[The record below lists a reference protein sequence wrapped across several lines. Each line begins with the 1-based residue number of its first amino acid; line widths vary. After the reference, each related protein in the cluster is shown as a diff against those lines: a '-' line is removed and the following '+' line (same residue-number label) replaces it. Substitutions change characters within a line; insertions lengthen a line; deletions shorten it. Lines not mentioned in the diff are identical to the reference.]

1 MAGSKILFARVWNFY
16 LRMASFFWEF
26 KQISSVQYPKVTPWP
41 GGEEKKQQT
50 WVVVG
55 LKRDASSRKEEGST
69 GWSEGVRAV
78 VLAPVQ
84 CGDLGGDLWPGSLGR
99 RSEEISGLDLGDLCG
114 E

>member
-1 MAGSKILFARVWNFY
+1 
-16 LRMASFFWEF
+16 MASFFWEF

-69 GWSEGVRAV
+69 G
-78 VLAPVQ
+78 
-84 CGDLGGDLWPGSLGR
+84 
-99 RSEEISGLDLGDLCG
+99 
-114 E
+114 